1 MSVLTTTDGTPRARS
16 WPRRR
21 PARRVKPPVIFQM
34 EALECGAASLAM
46 ILAHY
51 KRYVPLEEL
60 RVACGVSRDG
70 SKASNVLK
78 AARRYGLT
86 ATGRRMDTEA
96 LSKLAP
102 PAILFW
108 EFNHFVVLNGFGRR
122 LGKDVVHLNDPGSG
136 PRVVNLADF
145 NESFTGVV
153 LTMSPGEG
161 FRPGGRRPG
170 VLASMPTRLRGSW
183 GLLALSAYAS
193 VLLAVVGVAY
203 PALTRAFVNSIL
215 LGGDRSFLT
224 AFFGL
229 MAATVMATGVLT
241 FLRQAFLLRLRISN
255 ATINSS
261 RFLRHVFRLPI
272 NFFVQRSPADISS
285 RVQSNDQVAVTLS
298 NDLSSTLVNALVV
311 VVYACLLWAYDPW
324 LTVLS
329 VSLSLLNIVALRT
342 VARIRAGGVSRLA
355 TDEAQLL
362 NTSYSGL
369 QLIETMKATGGENT
383 FFRRWAKEQ
392 SVVVT
397 GQQRIG
403 VPSAVM
409 AVVAPA
415 LASVTTSLL
424 LLIGGL
430 EAVKGDLTVGL
441 LVAFQA
447 LVSAFVSPIAQL
459 IAVAQRV
466 QDFAVQVTRLRDV
479 ENYRPEPRP
488 AASDAP
494 AGRLAG
500 NLTFDRVTFGY
511 NPLDAPLVSEFSF
524 AVGPGR
530 QVALVGGSGS
540 GKSTAVRL
548 ISGLYRPWE
557 GSVDIDGL
565 PRDGIAPEV
574 LSASVGFVDQDVF
587 LFEGTVRDN
596 ITLWDTS
603 IPDDQV
609 IAALRDAAVYDV
621 VSSRPGGIYAQVE
634 EDGRNFSGGQRQRL
648 EIARALVRNP
658 RLLVLDE
665 ATSAL
670 DAETELLIMNSIRRR
685 GCATVVVAHRLSTIR
700 DSDEIVVLSRGDVVE
715 RGTHDALSAAGGA
728 YAQLIREH

>member
-1 MSVLTTTDGTPRARS
+1 MSAFTTSLLSRTRGLL
-16 WPRRR
+16 RRR
-21 PARRVKPPVIFQM
+21 PARRVKPPVVFQM

-46 ILAHY
+46 VLAHY

-102 PAILFW
+102 PAVLFW

-122 LGKDVVHLNDPGSG
+122 LGRDVVHLNDPGTG
-136 PRVVNLADF
+136 PRVVELADF
-145 NESFTGVV
+145 DESFTGVV
-153 LTMSPGEG
+153 LTMAPGPD

-170 VLASMPTRLRGSW
+170 VLAGMPTRLRGSW
-183 GLLALSAYAS
+183 GLLALSTWIS

-203 PALTRAFVNSIL
+203 PALTRAFVNNVL
-215 LGGDRSFLT
+215 LGGDHSFLT
-224 AFFGL
+224 PFFGL
-229 MAATVMATGVLT
+229 MAATALVTGSLA
-241 FLRQAFLLRLRISN
+241 FLRQSFLLRLRITN
-255 ATINSS
+255 ATVNSS
-261 RFLRHVFRLPI
+261 RFLRHVLRLPI

-311 VVYACLLWAYDPW
+311 VVYAALLWSYDPW

-329 VSLSLLNIVALRT
+329 VSLSLLNIVALRI
-342 VARIRAGGVSRLA
+342 VARLRAGGVSRLA
-355 TDEAQLL
+355 SDEAQLL
-362 NTSYSGL
+362 ITSFSGL
-369 QLIETMKATGGENT
+369 QLIETMKATGGENA

-392 SVVVT
+392 SAVVT

-415 LASVTTSLL
+415 LASVTTAML

-430 EAVKGDLTVGL
+430 QAVQGNLTVGL

-447 LVSAFVSPIAQL
+447 LVSAFANPIAQL
-459 IAVAQRV
+459 IAVGQRV
-466 QDFAVQVTRLRDV
+466 QDFGVQVTRLRDV

-488 AASDAP
+488 EASAVP

-511 NPLDAPLVSEFSF
+511 NQLDTPLVSDFSF
-524 AVGPGR
+524 TVGPGR
-530 QVALVGGSGS
+530 QIALVGGSGS

-565 PRDGIAPEV
+565 PREGIAPEV

-596 ITLWDTS
+596 VTLWDS
-603 IPDDQV
+603 SVSDERV
-609 IAALRDAAVYDV
+609 ITALRDAAVYDV
-621 VSSRPGGIYAQVE
+621 VSSRPGGIYARVE

-670 DAETELLIMNSIRRR
+670 DAGTELLIMNNVRRR

-700 DSDEIVVLSRGDVVE
+700 DSDEIVVLNRGAVVE
-715 RGTHDALSAAGGA
+715 RGTHDDLAAAGGA

>member
-1 MSVLTTTDGTPRARS
+1 MSVLTTTDGTSRLRA
-16 WPRRR
+16 WLRRR

-145 NESFTGVV
+145 DESFTGVV
-153 LTMSPGEG
+153 LTMSPGEE

-215 LGGDRSFLT
+215 LGGDRSFLM

-311 VVYACLLWAYDPW
+311 VLYACLLWAYDPW

-329 VSLSLLNIVALRT
+329 VSLSLLNIVALRA

-409 AVVAPA
+409 AVVAPT

-479 ENYRPEPRP
+479 ENYQPEPRP

-603 IPDDQV
+603 ISDDQV

-670 DAETELLIMNSIRRR
+670 DAETELLIMNNIRRH

>member
-21 PARRVKPPVIFQM
+21 PARLVKPPVIFQM

>member
-1 MSVLTTTDGTPRARS
+1 MSVLTTTGGTPKERA

-122 LGKDVVHLNDPGSG
+122 LGKDVVYLNDPGSG

-145 NESFTGVV
+145 DESFTGVV
-153 LTMSPGEG
+153 LTMSPGEE

-170 VLASMPTRLRGSW
+170 VLASMPTRLQGSW
-183 GLLALSAYAS
+183 GLLALSTYVS

-215 LGGDRSFLT
+215 LGGDRSFLMS
-224 AFFGL
+224 FFGL
-229 MAATVMATGVLT
+229 MGATVMVTGVLT

-311 VVYACLLWAYDPW
+311 VLYACLLWAYDPW

-392 SVVVT
+392 SAVVT
-397 GQQRIG
+397 GQQKIG

-409 AVVAPA
+409 AVVAPT

-479 ENYRPEPRP
+479 ENYRPESR
-488 AASDAP
+488 ADASDAP
-494 AGRLAG
+494 PGRLAG

-524 AVGPGR
+524 SVGPGR

-565 PRDGIAPEV
+565 PREGIAPEV

-603 IPDDQV
+603 ISDDQV

-670 DAETELLIMNSIRRR
+670 DAETELLIMNNIRRH

-715 RGTHDALSAAGGA
+715 RGTHEGLSAAGGA

>member
-1 MSVLTTTDGTPRARS
+1 MSVLTTTGGTPKARA

-122 LGKDVVHLNDPGSG
+122 LGKDVVYLNDPGSG

-145 NESFTGVV
+145 DESFTGVV
-153 LTMSPGEG
+153 LTMSPGEE

-183 GLLALSAYAS
+183 GLLALSTYVS

-215 LGGDRSFLT
+215 LGGDRSFLMS
-224 AFFGL
+224 FFGL
-229 MAATVMATGVLT
+229 MGATVMATGVLT

-311 VVYACLLWAYDPW
+311 VLYACLLWAYDPW

-329 VSLSLLNIVALRT
+329 VSLSLLNVVALRM

-392 SVVVT
+392 SAVVT
-397 GQQRIG
+397 GQQKIG

-409 AVVAPA
+409 AVVAPT

-479 ENYRPEPRP
+479 ENYRPESR
-488 AASDAP
+488 ADASDAP
-494 AGRLAG
+494 SGRLAG

-524 AVGPGR
+524 SVGPGR

-565 PRDGIAPEV
+565 PREGIAPEV

-670 DAETELLIMNSIRRR
+670 DAETELLIMNNIRRH

-715 RGTHDALSAAGGA
+715 RGTHEALSAAGGA

>member
-1 MSVLTTTDGTPRARS
+1 MSESTTSLLSRVRGLL
-16 WPRRR
+16 RRR
-21 PARRVKPPVIFQM
+21 PARRVKPPVVFQM

-46 ILAHY
+46 VLAHY

-122 LGKDVVHLNDPGSG
+122 LGRDVVHLNDPGTG
-136 PRVVNLADF
+136 PRVVELADF
-145 NESFTGVV
+145 DESFTGVV
-153 LTMSPGEG
+153 LTMAPGPD

-170 VLASMPTRLRGSW
+170 VLAGMPTRLRGSW
-183 GLLALSAYAS
+183 GLLALSTWIS

-203 PALTRAFVNSIL
+203 PALTRAFVNNVL
-215 LGGDRSFLT
+215 LGGDHSFLT
-224 AFFGL
+224 PFFGL
-229 MAATVMATGVLT
+229 MAATALITGSLA
-241 FLRQAFLLRLRISN
+241 FLRQSFLLRLRISN

-261 RFLRHVFRLPI
+261 RFLRHVLRLPI

-311 VVYACLLWAYDPW
+311 VVYAALLWSYDPW

-342 VARIRAGGVSRLA
+342 VARLRAGGVSRLA
-355 TDEAQLL
+355 SDEAQLL
-362 NTSYSGL
+362 ITSFSGL
-369 QLIETMKATGGENT
+369 QLIETMKATGGENA

-392 SVVVT
+392 SAVVT

-415 LASVTTSLL
+415 LASVTTAML

-430 EAVKGDLTVGL
+430 QAVQGNLTVGL

-447 LVSAFVSPIAQL
+447 LVSAFASPIAQL
-459 IAVAQRV
+459 IAVGQRV
-466 QDFAVQVTRLRDV
+466 QDFGVQVTRLRDV

-488 AASDAP
+488 EPSAVP
-494 AGRLAG
+494 GGRLAG

-511 NPLDAPLVSEFSF
+511 NQLEAPLVSEFSF
-524 AVGPGR
+524 SVGPGR
-530 QVALVGGSGS
+530 QIALVGGSGS

-565 PRDGIAPEV
+565 PREGIAPEM

-603 IPDDQV
+603 VSDERV
-609 IAALRDAAVYDV
+609 ITALRDAAVYDV
-621 VSSRPGGIYAQVE
+621 VSSRPGGIHARVE

-670 DAETELLIMNSIRRR
+670 DAETELLIMNNVRRR

-715 RGTHDALSAAGGA
+715 RGTHDDLAAAGGA

>member
-1 MSVLTTTDGTPRARS
+1 MSVLTTTDGTSKTRAR
-16 WPRRR
+16 RRR
-21 PARRVKPPVIFQM
+21 RTARRVKPPVIFQM

-46 ILAHY
+46 VLAHY

-78 AARRYGLT
+78 AARSYGLT
-86 ATGRRMDTEA
+86 ATGRRMDIEA
-96 LSKLAP
+96 LSKLEP

-122 LGKDVVHLNDPGSG
+122 QGQDVVHLNDPGSG

-153 LTMSPGEG
+153 LTMSRGEG

-170 VLASMPTRLRGSW
+170 FLASMPTRLRGSW
-183 GLLALSAYAS
+183 GLLALSTYVS

-215 LGGDRSFLT
+215 LGGDRSFLMS
-224 AFFGL
+224 FFGL
-229 MAATVMATGVLT
+229 MAATVLVTGVLT
-241 FLRQAFLLRLRISN
+241 FLRQTFLLRLRISN

-261 RFLRHVFRLPI
+261 RFLRHVFRLPV

-285 RVQSNDQVAVTLS
+285 RMQSNDQVAVTLS
-298 NDLSSTLVNALVV
+298 NDLSSVLVNALAIVL
-311 VVYACLLWAYDPW
+311 YACLLWAYDPW

-342 VARIRAGGVSRLA
+342 VARIRASGVSRLA

-369 QLIETMKATGGENT
+369 QLIETMKATGGENA

-392 SVVVT
+392 SAVVT
-397 GQQRIG
+397 GQQKIG
-403 VPSAVM
+403 VPSAIM
-409 AVVAPA
+409 AVVAPT

-447 LVSAFVSPIAQL
+447 LVSAFVNPIAQL

-479 ENYRPEPRP
+479 ENHRAEARPD
-488 AASDAP
+488 ASDAP

-511 NPLDAPLVSEFSF
+511 SPLDAPLVTEFSF
-524 AVGPGR
+524 SVGPGR

-540 GKSTAVRL
+540 GKSTAVCL

-565 PRDGIAPEV
+565 PRESITPEV
-574 LSASVGFVDQDVF
+574 LAASVGFVDQDVF

-596 ITLWDTS
+596 VTLWDTS
-603 IPDDQV
+603 ISDDQV
-609 IAALRDAAVYDV
+609 IAALRDAAIYDV
-621 VSSRPGGIYAQVE
+621 VSARPGGIYAHVA

-670 DAETELLIMNSIRRR
+670 DAETERLIMNNIRRH

-715 RGTHDALSAAGGA
+715 RGTHESLSAAGGA
-728 YAQLIREH
+728 YAQLVREH